1 MLNKFCRVPLTA
13 CTRTLADV
21 AMGRKPADLVI
32 RGAKLVNVCTKEL
45 LDGYDVAVS
54 CGRIA
59 AVGDVSASVG
69 EGTTV
74 MDATGKYLAPAF
86 LDGHIHI
93 ESSML
98 TAREYARAVIPHGT
112 AGIYYDPHEICN
124 VLGLDGVRYMMEDA
138 AKTPLKAMMTTPS
151 CVPAVPGFEDTGA
164 KIDAADVAETLANRP
179 GRQHVVITGRDAD
192 PKLIDVADLVTEMT
206 KVKHPMDVGRKG
218 QKGIEW

>member
-21 AMGRKPADLVI
+21 AMGRKPSDLVI

-54 CGRIA
+54 CGRIS

-98 TAREYARAVIPHGT
+98 TAR
-112 AGIYYDPHEICN
+112 
-124 VLGLDGVRYMMEDA
+124 
-138 AKTPLKAMMTTPS
+138 
-151 CVPAVPGFEDTGA
+151 
-164 KIDAADVAETLANRP
+164 
-179 GRQHVVITGRDAD
+179 
-192 PKLIDVADLVTEMT
+192 
-206 KVKHPMDVGRKG
+206 
-218 QKGIEW
+218 